1 MQSPVEGSSKVS
13 SEKKSSPLKF
23 AWDKFKE
30 IGIVP
35 AAVVGKSPKTVVSA
49 RVSDPTHARHQE
61 YQTLVTKRGL
71 GMPQRIAISRDAVS
85 EKTERS
91 QAAGRLLTQGLHESS
106 IHKIQDF
113 GRFAAFSVAFLLG
126 A

>member
-1 MQSPVEGSSKVS
+1 MQSPVEGSKQFS

-30 IGIVP
+30 IGLIP
-35 AAVVGKSPKTVVSA
+35 ADVVGKSAKTAVSA

-71 GMPQRIAISRDAVS
+71 GMPQRMALSKDAVS

-91 QAAGRLLTQGLHESS
+91 PLAGRLLTQGLHESS